1 MKRHLFIISLM
12 ALPFM
17 AGCNN
22 NSNILNEANKLL
34 TEKADSVHTCYDA
47 VNLVGDKLAKLKLD
61 DKKEYAYDSVNK
73 KFVIMEGDKIVTKS
87 NGYTPSSDTLDYF
100 KFVTTY
106 NPNSKYSQYLLK
118 EAPAMDALLI
128 TTGFDAGTHMDIRN
142 IAYANESRDNRN
154 VLVRA
159 YCDYF
164 SVLAPTQTITHYED
178 ATNVI
183 VTECAK
189 YNEHGESAYMK
200 AVKGEVYVSNDE
212 VCALDMFENAEKNS
226 GDVKLTYEA
235 DSKVYGLINYEPVEK
250 HATAYKLNKKSITN
264 GTDLRECM
272 AASTH
277 LESFLRL
284 ESDIIYEGTLDS
296 PLSALTVGR
305 PLCIDLNGFKLSF
318 TNFDKGSSNYSEAI
332 RIQSDVV
339 DDKVVDKSL
348 YIIDS
353 QGVLD
358 EHSGISLNNCSIIV
372 AGANKLTSKGEIPV
386 SNLVLNSGKI
396 TQTVTNSEKLSDRP
410 VAAAVTVLGQ
420 IGATV
425 KKDANFIMY
434 GGKISCVNETSNK
447 TAYGCVGAV
456 GNGSHINVEFG
467 VLESNDF
474 CLYGKENLNGA
485 TVNLYGG
492 TLTSSNNTCLYFPS
506 ETTVDI
512 QGGKINGLSCITATS
527 GTLSIKNSTKL
538 TATGSGEQY
547 SGRLYDGS
555 VIYVAKDKYDDAE
568 LNITV
573 EDSTLTSNLEYIVN
587 VEQAKNSKMTN
598 LNFNS
603 GTYNYM
609 MGEGLLFANSDL
621 VKVNNKQGTWTNTS
635 YK

>member
-73 KFVIMEGDKIVTKS
+73 KFVIMEGDKIVSKS

-235 DSKVYGLINYEPVEK
+235 DSKVYGLINYEPVEG
-250 HATAYKLNKKSITN
+250 HATAYKLMKKSIT
-264 GTDLRECM
+264 TSDDLRTWMTTSPEGI
-272 AASTH
+272 
-277 LESFLRL
+277 EKFLRL
-284 ESDIIYEGTLDS
+284 ESDIIFS
-296 PLSALTVGR
+296 KSTVDLKAINVDHT
-305 PLCIDLNGFKLSF
+305 LCIDLNGFKLSF
-318 TNFDKGSSNYSEAI
+318 SDFEVSQATGTREAM
-332 RIQSDVV
+332 RIQSTKDKEVDV
-339 DDKVVDKSL
+339 

-358 EHSGISLNNCSIIV
+358 EHSGISLNDCNIVV
-372 AGANKLTSKGEIPV
+372 AGSNELSGEQKIVP

-396 TQTVTNSEKLSDRP
+396 TQTVTESSQVGAAITVVGQTRAEQSEK
-410 VAAAVTVLGQ
+410 
-420 IGATV
+420 
-425 KKDANFIMY
+425 KANFVMY
-434 GGKISCVNETSNK
+434 GGKIECNNQDVTNHTQV
-447 TAYGCVGAV
+447 GCVAAV
-456 GNGSHINVEFG
+456 GDGSNVTVEFG
-467 VLESNDF
+467 VLTSNDF
-474 CLYGKENLNGA
+474 CIWGNADESEVYDESGA
-485 TVNLYGG
+485 NIVIQGG
-492 TLTSSNNTCLYFPS
+492 TLTSTNNTCIYFPV
-506 ETTVDI
+506 ETNIDV
-512 QGGKINGLSCITATS
+512 QGGKITGQSCITATS
-527 GTLSIKNSTKL
+527 GTLNIKNSTKL

-555 VIYVAKDKYDDAE
+555 VIYVAKDKYDDSE

-609 MGEGLLFANSDL
+609 MGEGLLIANSDL